1 MKPFHPLSFTLGLA
15 SGLVVLVIVVGSW
28 QLASPSTGA
37 PRMNGTFQQ
46 TGGIGGPGGAGP
58 NTARMAE
65 RLGMTEAELQEALDS
80 GKTMQQIAEE
90 RGVEMPTRTGTG
102 GMMGRG
108 LRGASSSAAAS
119 QSGASLTSSSSSPQ
133 S

>member
-15 SGLVVLVIVVGSW
+15 SGLIVLVIVVGSW
-28 QLASPSTGA
+28 RLASPSTGA

-65 RLGMTEAELQEALDS
+65 RLGITEAELQEALDS

-90 RGVEMPTRTGTG
+90 RGRDLPVRTGTG
-102 GMMGRG
+102 GMMGRRG
-108 LRGASSSAAAS
+108 GGASSVMESR
-119 QSGASLTSSSSSPQ
+119 SGASLTSSSSSSQ